1 MTLDAKRFLLP
12 RVRRFPSSPPPT
24 AYLRSLIRAGIFV
37 ACVAATLFRGPAD
50 EPGKFRFHHDNILG
64 TSLDLQ
70 VACDDAQLAGTVDT
84 AILDE
89 IERLRKILSTYD
101 PASEISKLN
110 TTNAPMVCSQ
120 DLIDVLTFY
129 DWWTAKSGGAYNG
142 HLGELIQVWK
152 AAETAG
158 TPPDAATLKQ
168 IVATLAQP
176 GWAIDPKAKTVQRLT
191 PQPLNVN
198 SLGKGYIISKA
209 IVAARAKAPAARG
222 ILLNIGGDIYAS
234 GVQSPGTP
242 WLISVTDSMH
252 SADNA
257 PPLTQVRLN
266 DHAVSTSAAY
276 ERGYTIG
283 GKRYSHI
290 FDPRTGLPAAGI
302 ASATVIAGNSANS
315 NAMATML
322 CVLRPE
328 EGLALVKQIA
338 GAECLLVTA
347 DGRQLRSAHFAS
359 YEVQQPVAATPP
371 PAPQAP
377 AQAAAPAAPGMWPSG
392 YMVTLGI
399 TLKPPTH
406 YSIDVSRVRN
416 KDRNPYVAAWVEDA
430 NGKRVRTIAVWGNN
444 KKFVPDLSEWWKVS
458 KLDAAWAATVT
469 RATRQPGHYKLEWDG
484 TDDKNNPLPAGTYTI
499 YLEVNREFGDH
510 KTQSGKIVCGT
521 TASQGTIPA
530 STEADATDLAYGP
543 AAPGQ

>member
-1 MTLDAKRFLLP
+1 M
-12 RVRRFPSSPPPT
+12 V
-24 AYLRSLIRAGIFV
+24 AGI
-37 ACVAATLFRGPAD
+37 VAALIAVAILRCHAD
-50 EPGKFRFHHDNILG
+50 EPGMFRFHHDNILG

-70 VACDDAQLAGTVDT
+70 VACDDAQQAGAVET
-84 AILDE
+84 AVLDE

-101 PASEISKLN
+101 ATSEISKLN
-110 TTNAPMVCSQ
+110 TTNAPMVCPQ

-152 AAETAG
+152 AAEKAG
-158 TPPDAATLKQ
+158 TPPDAAALKQ
-168 IVATLAQP
+168 IVVTLAKP
-176 GWAIDPKAKTVQRLT
+176 GWAIDPKSKTVTRLT
-191 PQPLNVN
+191 LQPLNVN

-209 IVAARAKAPAARG
+209 IVAARAKAPTARG

-234 GVQSPGTP
+234 GGPAAGAP
-242 WLISVTDSMH
+242 WLISVTDPMH

-257 PPLTQVRLN
+257 PPLTQVRLS

-276 ERGYTIG
+276 ERGYTIA

-290 FDPRTGLPAAGI
+290 FDPRTGMPAEGI

-315 NAMATML
+315 NALATTL

-359 YEVQQPVAATPP
+359 FEVPQQAAVTPP
-371 PAPQAP
+371 PAP
-377 AQAAAPAAPGMWPSG
+377 AQAAAPSAPGMWPSG

-444 KKFVPDLSEWWKVS
+444 KRFVPDLSEWWKVS

-484 TDDKNNPLPAGTYTI
+484 TDDKGNPLPTGTYTI

-543 AAPGQ
+543 GAPGQ